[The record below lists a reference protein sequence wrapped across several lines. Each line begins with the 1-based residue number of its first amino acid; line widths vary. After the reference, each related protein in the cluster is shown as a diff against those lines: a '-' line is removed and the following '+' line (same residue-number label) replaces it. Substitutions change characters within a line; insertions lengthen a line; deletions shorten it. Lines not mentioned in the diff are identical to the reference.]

1 MVAPAPTT
9 YAVITGGATSG
20 HVVPALSIIE
30 LLVEAGHPRETLVY
44 VGSDRG
50 VETTLVPPTGI
61 ACVFLSVDGLQ
72 RGMSLAKIKRNLRM
86 LPTMM
91 RATQLATQVL
101 VQHRPRVVVSVGGYV
116 SAPICRAARH
126 LKIPVVTCSYDSKPG
141 MATKMQARY
150 AATVAVAHM
159 PSTLGRAQ
167 LTGAPVRAELRHLD
181 RGASREVSRMRLGFS
196 ADAKLVVV
204 MGGSLGSAVLNSA
217 TESLVAQMES
227 PSLAN
232 VAILHIAGSRYME
245 GQQLASEIRRPDGSI
260 MYQRIAYSSNMS
272 DIYAAAD
279 LVVARAG
286 ASTVAEI
293 ATVGIAS
300 VLVPWK
306 DAAEN
311 HQLTNAKS
319 LSEPGGAVLLEE
331 SKLTDDVFVQLIG
344 DLLGDEVMR
353 LHIANEARKLGEVHR
368 NCSIAAVVEK
378 AADAVAR

>member
-1 MVAPAPTT
+1 MVAPAPPT

-20 HVVPALSIIE
+20 HVVPALAIIE
-30 LLVEAGHPRETLVY
+30 LLVEAGHPRETLMY

-50 VETTLVPPTGI
+50 VETTLVPQTGI
-61 ACVFLSVDGLQ
+61 ACVFLGVDGLQ
-72 RGMSLAKIKRNLRM
+72 RGVSVAKIKRNLRM

-141 MATKMQARY
+141 MATKMQVKY
-150 AATVAVAHM
+150 AAAVAVAHM
-159 PSTLGRAQ
+159 PSTLSGAQ
-167 LTGAPVRAELRHLD
+167 LTGAPVRAELRRLD
-181 RGASREVSRMRLGFS
+181 RDASRATSRIELGFS
-196 ADAKLVVV
+196 TGAKLVVV

-217 TESLVAQMES
+217 TESLMTQMDTPPLS
-227 PSLAN
+227 NA
-232 VAILHIAGSRYME
+232 AILHIAGLRYMD
-245 GQQLASEIRRPDGSI
+245 GQSLPSEIRRPDGSI
-260 MYQRIAYSSNMS
+260 MYQRIAYSNNMNN
-272 DIYAAAD
+272 IYAAAD

-293 ATVGIAS
+293 ATVGVAS
-300 VLVPWK
+300 VLIPWK

-319 LSEPGGAVLLEE
+319 LSDQGGAVLLEE
-331 SKLTDDVFVQLIG
+331 SRLTDDVFTQQIIE
-344 DLLGDEVMR
+344 LLTDDAKR
-353 LHIANEARKLGEVHR
+353 LRISLAARKIGEVHR
-368 NCSIAAVVEK
+368 NCSIASVIDTAAETVV
-378 AADAVAR
+378 R

>member
-1 MVAPAPTT
+1 MVAPTPTT

-20 HVVPALSIIE
+20 HVVPALAIIE

-44 VGSDRG
+44 VGSDLG
-50 VETTLVPPTGI
+50 VETKLVPQTGI

-72 RGMSLAKIKRNLRM
+72 RGVSLAQIKRNLRM

-101 VQHRPRVVVSVGGYV
+101 VQHRPRVVISVGGYV

-141 MATKMQARY
+141 MATRMQARY
-150 AATVAVAHM
+150 AAAVAVAYM
-159 PSTLGRAQ
+159 PSILRRAQ
-167 LTGAPVRAELRHLD
+167 LTGAPVRADLRRLD
-181 RGASREVSRMRLGFS
+181 RGASRNASRMRLGFG
-196 ADAKLVVV
+196 ADANLLVV
-204 MGGSLGSAVLNSA
+204 MGGSLGSAVLNIA
-217 TESLVAQMES
+217 TEGLVAQMKS

-232 VAILHIAGSRYME
+232 VAVLHIAGSRYME
-245 GQQLASEIRRPDGSI
+245 GQQLAAEIRRPDGSM
-260 MYQRIAYSSNMS
+260 MYQRIAYSNNMN

-319 LSEPGGAVLLEE
+319 LSDAGGAVLLEE
-331 SKLTDDVFVQLIG
+331 SKLNADVFVKLISE
-344 DLLGDEVMR
+344 LLSDESLR
-353 LHIANEARKLGEVHR
+353 LRIAREARKLGEVHR
-368 NCSIAAVVEK
+368 NCSISAIVEK
-378 AADAVAR
+378 VTETVVR

>member
-1 MVAPAPTT
+1 
-9 YAVITGGATSG
+9 
-20 HVVPALSIIE
+20 VVPALSIIE
-30 LLVEAGHPRETLVY
+30 LLVESGHPRESLVY

-50 VETTLVPPTGI
+50 VETTLVPQTGV
-61 ACVFLSVDGLQ
+61 ACVFLGVDGLQ

-150 AATVAVAHM
+150 ATAVAVAQM
-159 PSTLGRAQ
+159 PSVLRRAQ

-181 RGASREVSRMRLGFS
+181 RGASRGASRMRLGFS
-196 ADAKLVVV
+196 ADAKLAVV

-217 TESLVAQMES
+217 TESLVAQMQG
-227 PSLAN
+227 PSLSN
-232 VAILHIAGSRYME
+232 VAILHIAGSRYMD
-245 GQQLASEIRRPDGSI
+245 GVQLASEIRRADGSI
-260 MYQRIAYSSNMS
+260 MYQRIAYSNNMN

-300 VLVPWK
+300 VLIPWK

-311 HQLTNAKS
+311 HQLTNAKI
-319 LSEPGGAVLLEE
+319 LSDQGGAVLLEE
-331 SKLTDDVFVQLIG
+331 SRLTDEVFVRQIVELLTDDALRIQISQ
-344 DLLGDEVMR
+344 
-353 LHIANEARKLGEVHR
+353 IAMNLGEVHR
-368 NCSIAAVVEK
+368 NCSIAAVIEK
-378 AADAVAR
+378 AAELVAR

>member
-30 LLVEAGHPRETLVY
+30 LLVEAGHPRETLMY

-50 VETTLVPPTGI
+50 VETTLVPQTGI
-61 ACVFLSVDGLQ
+61 SCVFLSVDGLQ
-72 RGMSLAKIKRNLRM
+72 RGMSISKIKRNLRM

-150 AATVAVAHM
+150 ATTVAVAHM
-159 PSTLGRAQ
+159 PSALRRAQ

-181 RGASREVSRMRLGFS
+181 RSSSRDVSRLRLGFS
-196 ADAKLVVV
+196 ADVKLVVV

-217 TESLVAQMES
+217 TKSLVKQMES
-227 PSLAN
+227 PSLVN
-232 VAILHIAGSRYME
+232 VAILHIAGSRYMDD
-245 GQQLASEIRRPDGSI
+245 QQLANEIRRTDGSM
-260 MYQRIAYSSNMS
+260 MYQRIAYSNNMD

-300 VLVPWK
+300 VLIPWK

-319 LSEPGGAVLLEE
+319 LSDQGGAVLLEE
-331 SKLTDDVFVQLIG
+331 SKLTDDVFVHQIVE
-344 DLLGDEVMR
+344 LLTDDEMR
-353 LHIANEARKLGEVHR
+353 MQISQIARKLGDVHR
-368 NCSIAAVVEK
+368 NCSIALVVEK
-378 AADAVAR
+378 ATEKVSQ

>member
-50 VETTLVPPTGI
+50 VETTLVPQTGI

-159 PSTLGRAQ
+159 PSTLRRAQ

-181 RGASREVSRMRLGFS
+181 RGASREASRMRLGFS
-196 ADAKLVVV
+196 TDAKLLVV

-217 TESLVAQMES
+217 TESLVVQMKS
-227 PSLAN
+227 PSWAN
-232 VAILHIAGSRYME
+232 VAILHIAGSRYMQ

-260 MYQRIAYSSNMS
+260 MYQRIAYSSTMS

-319 LSEPGGAVLLEE
+319 LSDLGGAVLLEE

-368 NCSIAAVVEK
+368 NCSIAAVVK
-378 AADAVAR
+378 KVAELVVR